1 MFLDDPMQLR
11 PLAVLLALALP
22 ALPAVA
28 EQASPAP
35 AATAP
40 AAADVQGLLATL
52 KMDEIL
58 AVMREEGLKY
68 GQSLEDDMFPGRG
81 GDRWQA
87 VVGLIYD
94 TERMRA
100 TFAKGLERE
109 LGASPEVIAAAQA
122 FFGSATGQEALKLEI
137 EARRALLDNAAEDAA
152 KIAWEDML
160 AKGDARVSRIERFA
174 AANDLIESNVMGALN
189 ANLAFYRG
197 LAETGAFPEE
207 MTEDQML
214 ADVWG
219 QEAEVRADTEDWLFP
234 FLSLAYQPMSD
245 ADLDAYIAFSETPAG
260 KALNAAL
267 FAAFDKVFIE
277 ISQDL
282 GRGVARQL
290 QGEDI

>member
-1 MFLDDPMQLR
+1 MFLDEPMQLR
-11 PLAVLLALALP
+11 PLALFLALALP

-100 TFAKGLERE
+100 TFAKGLEGE

-160 AKGDARVSRIERFA
+160 AKGDARVARIERFA

-245 ADLDAYIAFSETPAG
+245 AGLDAYIAFSETPAG

-267 FAAFDKVFIE
+267 FAAFDKVFTE

>member
-1 MFLDDPMQLR
+1 MFLDEPMQLR
-11 PLAVLLALALP
+11 PLALFLALALP

-100 TFAKGLERE
+100 TFAKGLEGE

-160 AKGDARVSRIERFA
+160 AKGDARVARIERFA

-267 FAAFDKVFIE
+267 FAAFDKVFTE